1 MASKRNKLNTDM
13 ENKCVQT
20 LHFQHN
26 SLVEFSF
33 LPENDSSNT
42 LILTHLNALFD
53 RIADRKGKGI
63 AIRADKLFRLISK
76 TDCNQIHLERYRRM
90 LGVERKD
97 DKTKINGDKGYRH
110 ISRGP
115 FLAMFKYEHL
125 TFANSLE
132 SITRTEYV
140 VKKKKRKKTTARLTQ
155 SGGTGGDDAGTD
167 VSSNSVSHSTKS
179 VPLTKT
185 DFDEQ
190 NNGKTPNAFTS
201 KRKQKKSKRKKI
213 GDKTGMIILT
223 DANDEDLSSVSISP
237 ASSTN
242 SNETTPIEN
251 VTGKMKKAGHPLR
264 DRKDLQNHAQ
274 STPMSKKSKGRKS
287 RMKRTDKKHSTPH
300 DSTKTFRRRDRSY
313 RKSDA
318 IYSSD
323 SELSEDVSFLPSS
336 LFSGNR
342 LPKITPEQPRPRR
355 SRSNHSHEYE
365 YPQNANEEYYQSQ
378 YPTDKRQYQS
388 NSEISCRPNPYRGER
403 INTYKEDPEIKYES
417 LDCSF
422 FSGLMSLFKKVLRVE
437 EESFFISATGDE
449 DNVAQ
454 ACRHIYP
461 PILAKSDSYDR
472 HQQHIIKQHP
482 FHTHQDAAQ
491 NFSSRSHQNAEI
503 QIASSTQRITTG
515 QHHID
520 NSQSFGRSKR
530 TYDVVKS
537 RRKHRKAQPSPS
549 SDYYHYR

>member
-1 MASKRNKLNTDM
+1 M
-13 ENKCVQT
+13 
-20 LHFQHN
+20 
-26 SLVEFSF
+26 
-33 LPENDSSNT
+33 
-42 LILTHLNALFD
+42 ILTHLNALFD

-90 LGVERKD
+90 LGVERKG
-97 DKTKINGDKGYRH
+97 DKTEINGDKGYRH

-140 VKKKKRKKTTARLTQ
+140 VKKKKRKKQSARSTQ
-155 SGGTGGDDAGTD
+155 SGGSGGDDAGTE

-179 VPLTKT
+179 VPLSKT
-185 DFDEQ
+185 DFDEEQ
-190 NNGKTPNAFTS
+190 NNGKTPSAFTS
-201 KRKQKKSKRKKI
+201 KRKQKKSKRKKT

-242 SNETTPIEN
+242 SNDTTPNEN
-251 VTGKMKKAGHPLR
+251 VTEKRKKVGHPLR

-300 DSTKTFRRRDRSY
+300 DSTKTSRRRNRSH

-355 SRSNHSHEYE
+355 SRSNHSHEHE
-365 YPQNANEEYYQSQ
+365 YPQNANEEYFQSQ

-388 NSEISCRPNPYRGER
+388 NSEIGCHPNPYRGMKEIEG
-403 INTYKEDPEIKYES
+403 INKYKEDPEIKYES

-422 FSGLMSLFKKVLRVE
+422 FSGLMSLIKKVLRVE
-437 EESFFISATGDE
+437 EDSFFISTTRDE
-449 DNVAQ
+449 DIVAQ
-454 ACRHIYP
+454 AHRQTYP
-461 PILAKSDSYDR
+461 PIQAKSDPYDR
-472 HQQHIIKQHP
+472 HQQHTIKQHP
-482 FHTHQDAAQ
+482 FHTHQDSAQ

-503 QIASSTQRITTG
+503 QIASSAQRITTG

-520 NSQSFGRSKR
+520 KSQSFGRSKR
-530 TYDVVKS
+530 TYDVAKS